1 MKNEI
6 TVKVSINSDIETVW
20 YKFTNPSDITNWYIA
35 SMDWH
40 TPIAINNLVIGK
52 QFLYRMEA
60 KDGRF
65 GFDLIGTYT
74 NIYHLKTIH
83 FTLEDDR
90 KVEIDFEIIDNQIV
104 LTEKFE
110 PETENPL
117 EMQQFGWQSILDNF
131 KKYVET
137 V

>member
-6 TVKVSINSDIETVW
+6 TVKVSINSDIKTVW
-20 YKFTNPSDITNWYIA
+20 DKFINPSDIVNWYIA
-35 SMDWH
+35 STDWH
-40 TPIAINNLVIGK
+40 TPKANNDLVIGG

-60 KDGRF
+60 KDGSF

-74 NIYHLKTIH
+74 EIDHLKSIN
-83 FTLEDDR
+83 FTLEDER
-90 KVEIDFEIIDNQIV
+90 KVEIDFKIIDNQIV

-110 PETENPL
+110 PENENPL
-117 EMQQFGWQSILDNF
+117 EMQQFGWQAILDNF

-137 V
+137 I